1 MEQIVAAVTR
11 QVLAALGSRQEEN
24 MSCEGKLRCLVV
36 GEMSDVPEKLR
47 VGAVLE
53 GMEAYESCANI
64 LRYQKVI
71 ITRLELVQLADIA
84 QGRPADAVSCAVV
97 QALLNGVEVIL
108 LETAPVHRRYA
119 GKSSTGLY
127 GLLEGY
133 VRTIQG
139 FGVKLLT
146 QDRMVEKA
154 APPAKPPKFQA
165 PAPTPVQGSAKP
177 NPQCLI
183 TESAALAMAA
193 VADGTVR
200 LERGTILTP
209 SARDVFVRAGLTIE
223 RVDG

>member
-11 QVLAALGSRQEEN
+11 QVLAALGSQKEEQ
-24 MSCEGKLRCLVV
+24 MASEGKARYLVV
-36 GEMSDVPEKLR
+36 GDVSEVPEKLR
-47 VGAVLE
+47 AGAVLDGIE
-53 GMEAYESCANI
+53 SYEACANI
-64 LRYQKVI
+64 LRYAKVI

-84 QGRPADAVSCAVV
+84 QGRPADSVSCAVV
-97 QALLNGVEVIL
+97 QALLNGVEVVL
-108 LETAPVHRRYA
+108 LETAPVHRKFA

-127 GLLEGY
+127 ALLEGY

-146 QDRMVEKA
+146 QDRMVDT
-154 APPAKPPKFQA
+154 PVVPAKPPKFQA
-165 PAPTPVQGSAKP
+165 PIPAPVKGSTKP
-177 NPQCLI
+177 NRQCLI

-193 VADGTVR
+193 AADGTVR